1 MRVHGRRGSI
11 LKRRR
16 LRSCGAGWTLARL
29 RQRHAGQLSMRQPGV
44 GKQVGVSR
52 TPGGLLVSA
61 VLPRRIL
68 ICPSDWLCGTA
79 FLPLTLA

>member
-1 MRVHGRRGSI
+1 MCMEGVARFSRDAGCA
-11 LKRRR
+11 L
-16 LRSCGAGWTLARL
+16 AGWTLARL
-29 RQRHAGQLSMRQPGV
+29 RLRHAGQLSMRQPGV
-44 GKQVGVSR
+44 GKQVGVSK